1 MNTQLI
7 EFLLETSL
15 GQFMLAGEEGNLP
28 LAKKSGLKL
37 VFPLKSNDDERD
49 RRRIS
54 EQEIRFLFVRVIDNA
69 KDFDGYYAVEVPTVR
84 KYRFKDIQ
92 PIVTGE
98 NKMDGY
104 CSASI
109 DVCLYNSKLER
120 TNLIEFK
127 AHNAPLKHIEKDI
140 LKLIKE
146 NGDNYFVH
154 VLKNIDRGTLP
165 VVIDKYKDSIRNVW
179 SSDKCKNNCSR
190 LTFYICVKSHS
201 LIFKKSI
208 ALNRDSECAQV
219 VQELDGKFERHDGDI
234 TIGDW
239 EKIKYAP

>member
-1 MNTQLI
+1 M
-7 EFLLETSL
+7 
-15 GQFMLAGEEGNLP
+15 
-28 LAKKSGLKL
+28 KL

-127 AHNAPLKHIEKDI
+127 AHNAPLKHIEK
-140 LKLIKE
+140 
-146 NGDNYFVH
+146 
-154 VLKNIDRGTLP
+154 
-165 VVIDKYKDSIRNVW
+165 
-179 SSDKCKNNCSR
+179 
-190 LTFYICVKSHS
+190 
-201 LIFKKSI
+201 IF
-208 ALNRDSECAQV
+208 
-219 VQELDGKFERHDGDI
+219 
-234 TIGDW
+234 
-239 EKIKYAP
+239 